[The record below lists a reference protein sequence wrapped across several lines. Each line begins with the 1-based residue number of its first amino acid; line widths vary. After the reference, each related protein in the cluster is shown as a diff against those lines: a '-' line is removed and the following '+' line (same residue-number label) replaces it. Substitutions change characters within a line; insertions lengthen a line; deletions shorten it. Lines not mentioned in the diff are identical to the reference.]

1 MFILQLSSKLK
12 RVCYAPSVTLTANVY
27 YKRINS
33 WHVDLCIA
41 KLLSDMYRMYGLYNS
56 QVTVD
61 L

>member
-1 MFILQLSSKLK
+1 ML
-12 RVCYAPSVTLTANVY
+12 CPSVTLAANLY
-27 YKRINS
+27 DKHIIS

-41 KLLSDMYRMYGLYNS
+41 KLLSDMYRMHGLYNS